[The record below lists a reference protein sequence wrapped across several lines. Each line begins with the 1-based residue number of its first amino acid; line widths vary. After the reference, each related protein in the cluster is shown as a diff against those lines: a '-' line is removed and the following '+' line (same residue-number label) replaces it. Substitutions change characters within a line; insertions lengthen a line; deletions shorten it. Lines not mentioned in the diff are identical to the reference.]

1 MEWINPAD
9 PTKGFRYMYL
19 SDADYAAVSARAETA
34 VLKAIPLVTEAG
46 ALHGPRS
53 WDTTAACASMT
64 RAASLP
70 FAESMHAKCQS
81 CHHLSSARLHGGR
94 LSWVAVLS
102 AVPVCKGCF
111 PVWQASVGGG

>member
-46 ALHGPRS
+46 ALHGPHS

-70 FAESMHAKCQS
+70 LAESMHTKCQ
-81 CHHLSSARLHGGR
+81 
-94 LSWVAVLS
+94 VLPPPLFS
-102 AVPVCKGCF
+102 EALRWPLVMGSRALCCTCV
-111 PVWQASVGGG
+111 

>member
-53 WDTTAACASMT
+53 CAGTQVLHAKHDLRGVSAICREHAYEVSVSLATTSLRRGSTVAAC
-64 RAASLP
+64 
-70 FAESMHAKCQS
+70 
-81 CHHLSSARLHGGR
+81 HG
-94 LSWVAVLS
+94 
-102 AVPVCKGCF
+102 
-111 PVWQASVGGG
+111 